1 MTLQL
6 ANQINRL
13 PECAPLGY
21 EEQYLRRLFL
31 DNFFRCCRVREF
43 QKIVL
48 WIIKSKLHAPH
59 NDIMKER
66 LDKQY
71 NIYLRYQHYH
81 VNRHYSIDE
90 WFDRRFQRNPPVFKS
105 LSYYLDDS
113 TRHDPYLLS
122 LCKTKGGKVI
132 KCRLDRVIYWHGF
145 YQMLIHS
152 YLYNTNNYATD
163 LKPYADKL
171 LRIGYYR
178 FLESRDLTK
187 KTKERFCR
195 EAYKEVVDAL

>member
-43 QKIVL
+43 QKSVL
-48 WIIKSKLHAPH
+48 WILKSKLHAPH

-71 NIYLRYQHYH
+71 KIYMRYNLNCPYD
-81 VNRHYSIDE
+81 RADF
-90 WFDRRFQRNPPVFKS
+90 FDHRFQRRPPCFSS
-105 LSYYLDDS
+105 LPYYLDDS

-132 KCRLDRVIYWHGF
+132 KCRLDRVIYWVSF
-145 YQMLIHS
+145 YTHVIYN
-152 YLYNTNNYATD
+152 YLYNTKDYATD
-163 LKPYADKL
+163 LKPYADKI

-178 FLESRDLTK
+178 FIESRDLTK
-187 KTKERFCR
+187 KTEERFSR
-195 EAYKEVVDAL
+195 EAIKEVLDAL